1 MSVATPLLWVCVVLL
16 LGPMVAMKVVKSVA
30 VPLDIVESPVS
41 KPQTVMV
48 EVSVVF
54 VVRSGV
60 SVDGVDCAEARR
72 RAESANAAIVRPAI
86 SPAHL

>member
-41 KPQTVMV
+41 KPETVMV

-60 SVDGVDCAEARR
+60 SVDGVDCAGARR

-86 SPAHL
+86 APAQL